1 MRPQPFPCRFTPR
14 SEAIKQSILR
24 EGRQALEDLSVY
36 DGQSER
42 IAEFFKKN
50 KQEA

>member
-1 MRPQPFPCRFTPR
+1 MRPQPFRCRFIPR
-14 SEAIKQSILR
+14 SDEIRQAVER

-36 DGQSER
+36 DGESER
-42 IAEFFKKN
+42 ITEFFKRN

>member
-1 MRPQPFPCRFTPR
+1 MRPQPFLCRFVPR
-14 SEAIKQSILR
+14 SEEIRQAVER

-36 DGQSER
+36 DGDSAR
-42 IAEFFKKN
+42 ISEFFKKD